1 MFFDSP
7 TSKSVF
13 HTCFKVNFP
22 LTPTIFYYNN
32 LVQVLDSVSRGLTY
46 LSISPNSVIQGWNN
60 DVRGWNN
67 DVRGWNND
75 VRGWNN
81 DVRGWNNDVRGWNN
95 DVRGWNNDN
104 RGLNNDNRGLNDVSQ
119 GLTKLSQS
127 PNKVIY
133 LYDSLVD
140 IPYNKIDEQND

>member
-75 VRGWNN
+75 
-81 DVRGWNNDVRGWNN
+81 
-95 DVRGWNNDN
+95 N